1 MSECVSACTLWFGY
15 FLLVFVR
22 GRLRFGFADVIER
35 ESGRTLTT
43 RRCETKPEVPEY
55 VWFGC
60 RCVVRTSFL
69 GKNGSGRAEPA
80 RLRGRGF
87 KRDKVKVFE
96 RTEKDVP
103 CDPRAKPEPAAEPS
117 LRPKAGAAPGVDAWA
132 CTRTARGRC
141 TCVRMRTGTSASSFG
156 RWANAGGSNVPIA
169 GSSKR
174 RAPGVIRTGA
184 PRRSRECRFH
194 EKTRWGEASDA
205 VRCARTGARG
215 RMDPRAA
222 HAAGHLGHPWHTD
235 KRPRPSP
242 R

>member
-1 MSECVSACTLWFGY
+1 M
-15 FLLVFVR
+15 
-22 GRLRFGFADVIER
+22 
-35 ESGRTLTT
+35 TT
-43 RRCETKPEVPEY
+43 RRCEMKPEVPEY

-60 RCVVRTSFL
+60 QGVVRTVFL
-69 GKNGSGRAEPA
+69 GKNGSGRAKPA

-156 RWANAGGSNVPIA
+156 RWANAGGSNVLIA

-174 RAPGVIRTGA
+174 RSGSNPDGRAPAVARVSF
-184 PRRSRECRFH
+184 PRKNAVGRSIGRGTMRANGC
-194 EKTRWGEASDA
+194 KGENGPEG
-205 VRCARTGARG
+205 GARG
-215 RMDPRAA
+215 WAPRAPMA
-222 HAAGHLGHPWHTD
+222 HRQKAAPV
-235 KRPRPSP
+235 SP
-242 R
+242 LK